1 IMCPLNRTPEE
12 KDPQRK
18 SSGMSE
24 EVKAE
29 ILASIRGDI
38 SKIIREEIRG
48 ALSEDLDA
56 LKADIKAVRAEI
68 ASNASTTRAEITSM
82 KTDIEDV
89 KSGLST
95 WSDEVST
102 LQTTV
107 TELQSEL
114 AKLRDKCEDMEGR
127 MRRGNIRIAGIDE
140 RPNSASPNEVS
151 KIIKEVLKM
160 DRDVKVDRSH
170 RTATSKKP
178 RDSPRVIIAKLHN
191 DGDAADILRRETHLS
206 DDEHKNLRKS
216 WADKVYYS
224 SHCSGRKRG
233 VAILIHRQIN
243 FTETLVHKDREG
255 RLILV
260 NGTIDGTAV
269 SFINVYAPNEDIP
282 GFVTSVFNTIAEHSS
297 GLLIMGGDF
306 NCVMSNL
313 DRQPISQTPISRMGK
328 MLKNLSTEAGLV
340 DIWRSKFPKKRNFTF
355 YSNRHASYSRIDYF
369 FTAKAEL
376 HRIEDITILP
386 ITISDHAPVV
396 IQWDIGLT
404 TPFRQWRLNA
414 SLLNDKDFIALIK
427 TEFKNYLDTNRT
439 PETSPIMLW
448 DCGKAYLRGSI
459 ISYATAR
466 KRQNAAK
473 QQELEERIRV
483 LEYKHKQGRSPNIL
497 NDLNTTRRELHALLS
512 EKIEGNLCFVKQQ
525 YYENGN
531 RASRLLA
538 FRLKKQQSSN
548 VVQKLNLG
556 DKSIVKPRERAEMF
570 AEFYKILYQDTDTCS
585 DEASIANY
593 LRNINVSELPDTVA
607 KELDRPTE
615 EGEIKQVISS
625 LKNNKCPGPDG
636 FINEFYKCFGDIL
649 TPPLL
654 DAYRY
659 ALETKT
665 MAPSWS
671 YATIVV
677 LHKEGKDPTNCGSYK
692 PLSMLNGDVRILTTI
707 LARRLNYI
715 ITQIIHPDQTR
726 FITGR
731 HYGNNLGRLLNI
743 ISHQK
748 EKKSNTTIISLDAQK
763 AFDRVSWKYLIQ
775 TLKRFKFGPN
785 FVDWIHTLY
794 SSPQAAVRVNGFR
807 SARFNLERGCRQGCP
822 LSPLLFAVSIEPL
835 AQLIRD
841 DDGIRGILIGTEEHK
856 ISLYADDVL
865 LYLTEPASSIPHLK
879 GVIYIYGHFSGY
891 KINVDKTEAMDVNG
905 NVPLMVNKILD
916 IIKNDLE
923 RWAALP
929 LSLFGCIETIRMN
942 VLPRLL
948 YLFQMLPIVIPKST
962 FVELDKIISKFI
974 WQNKRPQIKYKTI
987 QRSKAEGGLNLPVLK
1002 YYFWAAQ
1009 LKPLI
1014 SWIQNDTHTR
1024 WLSIEQTMSP
1034 EPLKVLPFLDI
1045 SIKGLSLWTRT
1056 TLNIWNKVRAA
1067 FNIGHIKSFTPNSLD
1082 KGFAKWADQGL
1093 MSIHQLID
1101 TNNLVSFEQLRRHFQ
1116 LQKNNFFRYLQ
1127 LRSFLTTHKE
1137 WERVLNPTPIENLLT
1152 QFQKGEGDKNLITKF
1167 YKVFL
1172 SMSRHEPVQTK
1183 QRWEA
1188 ETVHQTTNSNMWREF
1203 KWKIISRYFR
1213 PPDVV
1218 AKMDPRVPSL
1228 CWRNCGTAIPN
1239 HTHIFWSCPKLQIFW
1254 DKVYRTIKQILQE
1267 VIPKDPTVALLGIFP
1282 AGIQGRAKS
1291 YLLNIFFVAA
1301 LKCITI
1307 KWMQLEPPTYNAW
1320 VQKVGEL
1327 YQMEKITYL
1336 LRLQRHVF
1344 SLRWDCARALLR

>member
-1 IMCPLNRTPEE
+1 MADKLRKFKYDSNTSKLAASTRSTRQRTPEE

-191 DGDAADILRRETHLS
+191 DGDAADILRRARDHAPLTYNGKRIAIFPDYTASFAKARATFTEARKALRGRGDVRISRSHKTMSTLTVISYNVKGLHSLIKRKKTLLQLSQSRCQVAFLQETHLS

-879 GVIYIYGHFSGY
+879 GVIYIYGHFS
-891 KINVDKTEAMDVNG
+891 
-905 NVPLMVNKILD
+905 
-916 IIKNDLE
+916 
-923 RWAALP
+923 
-929 LSLFGCIETIRMN
+929 
-942 VLPRLL
+942 
-948 YLFQMLPIVIPKST
+948 VIPKST

-1067 FNIGHIKSFTPNSLD
+1067 FKL
-1082 KGFAKWADQGL
+1082 
-1093 MSIHQLID
+1093 
-1101 TNNLVSFEQLRRHFQ
+1101 
-1116 LQKNNFFRYLQ
+1116 
-1127 LRSFLTTHKE
+1127 
-1137 WERVLNPTPIENLLT
+1137 
-1152 QFQKGEGDKNLITKF
+1152 
-1167 YKVFL
+1167 
-1172 SMSRHEPVQTK
+1172 
-1183 QRWEA
+1183 
-1188 ETVHQTTNSNMWREF
+1188 
-1203 KWKIISRYFR
+1203 
-1213 PPDVV
+1213 
-1218 AKMDPRVPSL
+1218 
-1228 CWRNCGTAIPN
+1228 
-1239 HTHIFWSCPKLQIFW
+1239 PK
-1254 DKVYRTIKQILQE
+1254 
-1267 VIPKDPTVALLGIFP
+1267 AL
-1282 AGIQGRAKS
+1282 
-1291 YLLNIFFVAA
+1291 
-1301 LKCITI
+1301 
-1307 KWMQLEPPTYNAW
+1307 
-1320 VQKVGEL
+1320 
-1327 YQMEKITYL
+1327 
-1336 LRLQRHVF
+1336 
-1344 SLRWDCARALLR
+1344 